1 MAYFCEELKWLLYVI
16 VITPRINKE
25 AINFPLSQTEKHKL
39 NDLWQLN
46 LCLSLFSFFA
56 KMVLDLLVNIEN
68 LSDVWI
74 WNL

>member
-16 VITPRINKE
+16 VITPRINEE

-39 NDLWQLN
+39 NDLWRLN
-46 LCLSLFSFFA
+46 LFLSLFSFFA